1 MGHRNWRPAFQ
12 SHAGLRVTLVDKVA
26 CAVFTLAALCGYA
39 QLQLDIVKTL
49 ALASEQGN
57 LFIRHAMTNANNHW
71 KESGEK

>member
-1 MGHRNWRPAFQ
+1 MGYRNRHPAFE